1 MAQKRISKKEQ
12 ERLAAL
18 AARRRR
24 LVGYV
29 MLVVVGVALVLAEAI
44 SLSGLNLGLPFGIG
58 KANSQSITNPQAPL
72 ASFYTPEVQRWRPEI
87 QRWARDYGINP
98 NVIAIVIQI
107 ESCGNPV
114 VLSGAGAVG
123 LMQVMPF
130 HFGNGQNMFNPD
142 TNVQRG
148 MSVFYECLTQFSG
161 WDLGLALACYNG
173 GPGVT
178 QQDFRNWA
186 PETQS
191 YYHWATGLWND
202 VVKGHKTSK
211 VLSEWLAAGGQ
222 GLCERAA
229 LAQSSTALETSPN
242 AGAPTQP

>member
-1 MAQKRISKKEQ
+1 MAKRISKKEQ
-12 ERLAAL
+12 ERLEAL

-24 LVGYV
+24 RVGYV
-29 MLVVVGVALVLAEAI
+29 MLLLVGVALVLGEVI
-44 SLSGLNLGLPFGIG
+44 SLSGLNLGLPFGGG
-58 KANSQSITNPQAPL
+58 KSNSQSITNPNAPL
-72 ASFYTPEVQRWRPEI
+72 ASFYTPEVLHWKSEI
-87 QRWARDYGINP
+87 RQWAGEYGVNP

-107 ESCGNPV
+107 ESCGDPV

-130 HFGNGQNMFNPD
+130 NFLNGQNMFNPD

-148 MSVFYECLTQFSG
+148 MSVFYECLTQFAH

-178 QQDFRNWA
+178 QEDYSHWA
-186 PETQS
+186 PETQA

-202 VVKGHKTSK
+202 VVKGHKTSA
-211 VLSEWLAAGGQ
+211 VLAEWLAAGGK

-229 LAQSSTALETSPN
+229 LALSSTALETSP
-242 AGAPTQP
+242 GIGGPTPP

>member
-1 MAQKRISKKEQ
+1 MGKKRVSKKEQ
-12 ERLAAL
+12 ERLDAL
-18 AARRRR
+18 AAQRRRR
-24 LVGYV
+24 VGYIV
-29 MLVVVGVALVLAEAI
+29 LVVVGAALILGEAI
-44 SLSGLNLGLPFGIG
+44 SLSGLSLHLPFGG
-58 KANSQSITNPQAPL
+58 GASGSQSITNPDARL
-72 ASFYTPEVQRWRPEI
+72 ASFYTPEVRHWQPEI
-87 QRWARDYGINP
+87 QQWATEYGVNP

-114 VLSGAGAVG
+114 ALSGAGAVG

-130 HFGNGQNMFNPD
+130 HFDDGQNMLNPD

-148 MSVFYECLTQFSG
+148 MGVFYECLTQFAG

-178 QQDFRNWA
+178 QQDYSNWA
-186 PETQS
+186 PETQY

-202 VVKGHKTSK
+202 VVKGHKTSA
-211 VLSEWLAAGGQ
+211 VLSEWLAAGGD

-229 LAQSSTALETSPN
+229 LALSPTALDTSPA
-242 AGAPTQP
+242 AGSTQP